1 MANITINEISQNYT
15 FNTGSANFATVAL
28 PITACWGPAF
38 EDPATLGKSVDDVL
52 EETTWQRFPSTQ
64 QGFDSF
70 ISTFRGPSANYRT
83 AKDYSFHIAQ
93 TLLTSG
99 YDVLVCR
106 LCPGTKAETSFSFSG
121 YAGDGTISV
130 KAKYPGT
137 FGNSLRCTLKF
148 VPLKKYA
155 SIQVPGTETKVP
167 GGTLGCWNLI
177 IHVIDSSGVKTA
189 VENLTFYLKESTPE
203 LAKLHG
209 FPSLYDNMLHIS
221 EIESNFVTF
230 EVAGKFNDTEPEDG
244 TFEEDGNTPQ
254 ESQLT
259 GGTDRQ
265 ADGKSAKDVEDLV
278 KARYGIESGTCKY
291 LDAVT
296 AACEAEGANLSNLY
310 YKEWLYNNA
319 VNVYDL
325 LKDKLTYSPNRIIS
339 PGWDDQDIIEL
350 GGEFDGGSKQMDKIS
365 PIHLKLMEVAYFSR
379 CGTSLLDVPKSLP
392 RSAIYNEDANTQ
404 TAGYAQMLARYI
416 PDNKSFDVN
425 GSLYQTHSALFGP
438 WGQYTYVGTSKQ
450 NIAPPSFLA
459 LLIQIAMI
467 KNQSVQYEWILPTN
481 RQHKVKIGKMA
492 YTVPKKVLDEWQ
504 SLEGV
509 GVNAITTLP
518 DMGTTLW
525 GNSTLYEVPPAT
537 YNALANLSTRYLIN
551 AVEDIVYRVGI
562 SITFQY
568 NNDQAYN
575 KFYAGVTPTLDTMK
589 NVGAITGY
597 KVRMAADIG
606 GLDSVNANTIVGKI
620 YLTVN
625 GVVNDIVVD
634 LIALPPNVDLNQ
646 FE

>member
-106 LCPGTKAETSFSFSG
+106 LCPGTKAQTSFSFSEN
-121 YAGDGTISV
+121 AGGGTITV

-148 VPLKKYA
+148 VPLRKEALSGSTIGY
-155 SIQVPGTETKVP
+155 
-167 GGTLGCWNLI
+167 WNLI
-177 IHVIDSSGVKTA
+177 VHVIDSSGVKTA
-189 VENLTFYLKESTPE
+189 VENLRFYLDENTPDKLLGIPE
-203 LAKLHG
+203 LD
-209 FPSLYDNMLHIS
+209 SVYNNMLHIS
-221 EIESNFVTF
+221 EIESNFITF
-230 EVAGKFNDTEPEDG
+230 ELDGKFKDIQLKGVSFED
-244 TFEEDGNTPQ
+244 DGDSPQ
-254 ESQLT
+254 ESQLV
-259 GGTDRQ
+259 GGNDRQ
-265 ADGKSAKDVEDLV
+265 PDGKVAKDVEDLV
-278 KARYGIESGTCKY
+278 KARYGIASGTCKY
-291 LDAVT
+291 LDVVK
-296 AACEAEGANLSNLY
+296 AACAAEGANLSNLY

-350 GGEFDGGSKQMDKIS
+350 GGEFEAGSKRMDKIS

-379 CGTSLLDVPKSLP
+379 CGTALLDVPKSLP
-392 RSAIYNEDANTQ
+392 RSAIYNDDANTQ
-404 TAGYAQMLARYI
+404 TEGYAQMLARYI

-597 KVRMAADIG
+597 KVRMAADID
-606 GLDSVNANTIVGKI
+606 GLDSVNANTIIGKI
-620 YLTVN
+620 YLTIN